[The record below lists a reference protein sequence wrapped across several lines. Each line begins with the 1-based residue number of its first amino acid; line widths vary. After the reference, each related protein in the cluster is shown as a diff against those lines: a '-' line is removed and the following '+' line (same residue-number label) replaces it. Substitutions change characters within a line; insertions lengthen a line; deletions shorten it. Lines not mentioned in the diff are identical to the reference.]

1 MRGFW
6 WFIDGRLGGMG
17 RLGFNQTHWFDL
29 SPEEGILLSW
39 LGKQTEAT
47 PLLASLWA
55 YLEQYGP
62 RVAPF
67 YRLSAAEIHDRLR
80 RLRDQGVLRTT
91 LEQLNAK
98 VGVFQEVS
106 CLETDAHA
114 VLCCMPNTQ
123 RVQDEMALLQQHNI
137 SVMISLLE
145 HPLDHGIL
153 DGMFELH
160 HVPVEDATPPRRDQV
175 YAVAH
180 LLETALTAGK
190 NVVIHCL
197 AGIGRTTTMLIAAY
211 LVQGYPLTDLVA
223 WVQARNPHFQFI
235 GSQVAFLR
243 VLADDVAH
251 GRAPL
256 IVPPGGQR
264 RLCL

>member
-17 RLGFNQTHWFDL
+17 RLGFNQAHWFDL

-39 LGKQTEAT
+39 LGKQADAT
-47 PLLASLWA
+47 PLVASLWA

-67 YRLSAAEIHDRLR
+67 YRLSTAEIHDRLR
-80 RLRDQGVLRTT
+80 RLRDQGALRTT

-98 VGVFQEVS
+98 AGVFQEVS
-106 CLETDAHA
+106 WLETDAQV
-114 VLCCMPNTQ
+114 VLCCTPNTQ
-123 RVQDEMALLQQHNI
+123 RVQDEVALLQQHNI
-137 SVMISLLE
+137 SVVISLLE
-145 HPLDHGIL
+145 HPLDHGLL
-153 DGMFELH
+153 DGIFEVH
-160 HVPVEDATPPRRDQV
+160 HVPVEDAAPPNRDQV

-180 LLETALTAGK
+180 TLDTALTAGK

-211 LVQGYPLTDLVA
+211 LVQGYSLAELVA

-235 GSQVAFLR
+235 GCQVAFLQA
-243 VLADDVAH
+243 LADDVAH

-256 IVPPGGQR
+256 IVPTGGQR
-264 RLCL
+264 RLCP